1 VTNSSDLVAVMA
13 ELHAAL
19 TPGDLAQTLRRV
31 TDAAVELLPDVDG
44 ATITVEHADGRF
56 ETAAATGSVNPGPE
70 QDEGVRMA
78 APELAADT
86 AARLDRVQQ
95 ALDEGPAVDVTDS
108 SGSISAFRAGTEEP
122 SGASAA
128 GTPAP
133 DGQRV
138 REPIETLREDLVARD
153 GAGGILEPGQAAQV
167 TTSDLS
173 RDDRYPAYGAV
184 AVRAGVRAQVAVVL
198 FDTARARGVLN
209 LYSQRTSAF
218 DNTAVL
224 TDLFARHS
232 ATALAY
238 AAEYHDRETT
248 VAQRRAVG
256 QALGIVMERYK
267 LSEAKAFA
275 LLQRT
280 AEHRAVSVRL
290 VAQELVAHAEGG
302 SSQE

>member
-1 VTNSSDLVAVMA
+1 MTNSSDLVAVMA

-19 TPGDLAQTLRRV
+19 APGDLAQTLGRV

-56 ETAAATGSVNPGPE
+56 ETAAATGSVDAAPEPPGG
-70 QDEGVRMA
+70 EGEA

-86 AARLDRVQQ
+86 AARLDRLQR
-95 ALDEGPAVDVTDS
+95 ALEEGPAVDVTD
-108 SGSISAFRAGTEEP
+108 
-122 SGASAA
+122 
-128 GTPAP
+128 
-133 DGQRV
+133 DGQGP
-138 REPIETLREDLVARD
+138 REPIETLGDDVVAPPD
-153 GAGGILEPGQAAQV
+153 PVGVLEPGQAPAV
-167 TTSDLS
+167 MTSDLS

-209 LYSQRTSAF
+209 LYSLRSGAF
-218 DNTAVL
+218 DDTAVL
-224 TDLFARHS
+224 TDLFVHHS

-238 AAEYHDRETT
+238 ATDYHDRETSE
-248 VAQRRAVG
+248 AERRAVG
-256 QALGIVMERYK
+256 QALGIVMGRYK
-267 LSEAKAFA
+267 LTEADAFA

-290 VAQELVAHAEGG
+290 VAQELVARAEGA
-302 SSQE
+302 SSHG